1 MSPAEATKTLRSR
14 SDEISAIV
22 TAMHPVVRDLGNPAV
37 QGEILR
43 AFFELTKQVE
53 VVKKH
58 LIRLEKGD
66 NSTVL

>member
-1 MSPAEATKTLRSR
+1 MSPVEATKTLRSR

-22 TAMHPVVRDLGNPAV
+22 TAMHPVVRDLGNSATQAEV
-37 QGEILR
+37 LR
-43 AFFELTKQVE
+43 ALFELTKQVE

-66 NSTVL
+66 NSIVL

>member
-1 MSPAEATKTLRSR
+1 MSPAEATKALRSR

-22 TAMHPVVRDLGNPAV
+22 TTMHSAVRDLGNPAV

-43 AFFELTKQVE
+43 ALFELTKEVE

-58 LIRLEKGD
+58 LIRLKKGD